1 MWNTCWVMIL
11 LGARH
16 PGQEPELLAVIAIAL
31 SLSAFCSGVN
41 FGRPEL
47 MTTDSEVEL
56 FSCFLNSCCRLIWA
70 SCANE
75 CSACWGCPISL
86 SGLCRA
92 LSLTRTEQ
100 TPHSG
105 CHAGHYNEL
114 LPFHPP
120 VIFTSF
126 PPRSFLG
133 EIKQTESPEN
143 VLGWW
148 DPPAKFS
155 SLPVIPSYESAYL
168 P

>member
-1 MWNTCWVMIL
+1 MIL
-11 LGARH
+11 LGARR

-41 FGRPEL
+41 FGSSEL
-47 MTTDSEVEL
+47 MTTGSEVEL
-56 FSCFLNSCCRLIWA
+56 FSCFLNSCCRLIWV

-86 SGLCRA
+86 SGLCHV

-114 LPFHPP
+114 LPFHSP
-120 VIFTSF
+120 VISTSF
-126 PPRSFLG
+126 PPHSCWR
-133 EIKQTESPEN
+133 EIKQTESPEH
-143 VLGWW
+143 VLGSW
-148 DPPAKFS
+148 DPPAKYS
-155 SLPVIPSYESAYL
+155 SLPVLPGYKSAYL
-168 P
+168 L